1 MNSAPVP
8 GWTADVLGEPYEAA
22 TLALPADEEG
32 EVVATLVRRRAG
44 APTGRAVL
52 YVHGYLDY
60 FFQTHMADHFV
71 ARGWDFY
78 ALDLRKH
85 GRSLRPHQTPHFT
98 TSLDV
103 YDDEIDQAVD
113 IVRRHDGHES
123 LVLAG
128 HSTGGLVLALWT
140 HRQRGWG
147 LIDGLLLNSPFLEM
161 NVRRAMRP
169 LLAVV
174 VGPWAKRRPWAEVRV
189 PLNPVYGHSL
199 HRDFKG
205 EWDYDLAWKPA
216 DPLVPRMGWLRAV
229 TQGHRAVA
237 GGLDIDVPVLSMSS
251 TASFDAREWDER
263 ARSADIVLNAE
274 RIARLA
280 PRLGRHVTVV
290 RIAGGVHDLVL
301 SAEPARTTVFAE
313 VDRWLG
319 AYVEA

>member
-8 GWTADVLGEPYEAA
+8 AWTPDVLGEPYEAA
-22 TLALPADEEG
+22 TLALPDDGEG

-60 FFQTHMADHFV
+60 FFQRHMADRFV

-78 ALDLRKH
+78 ALDLRKY
-85 GRSLRPHQTPHFT
+85 GRSLRPHQTPYFT

-128 HSTGGLVLALWT
+128 HSTGGLVLALWA

-147 LIDGLLLNSPFLEM
+147 LIDGLVLNSPFLEM

-169 LLAVV
+169 VLAAV
-174 VGPWAKRRPWAEVRV
+174 VGPWAKRRPLAEVRV

-199 HRDFKG
+199 HRDFRG

-216 DPLVPRMGWLRAV
+216 DPLAPRVGWLRAV
-229 TQGHRAVA
+229 TLGHRAVA
-237 GGLDIDVPVLSMSS
+237 AGLDIDVPVLSMSS
-251 TASFDAREWDER
+251 TASFVAREWDER
-263 ARSADIVLNAE
+263 ARSADIVLDAE

-301 SAEPARTTVFAE
+301 SAEPARTAVFAE